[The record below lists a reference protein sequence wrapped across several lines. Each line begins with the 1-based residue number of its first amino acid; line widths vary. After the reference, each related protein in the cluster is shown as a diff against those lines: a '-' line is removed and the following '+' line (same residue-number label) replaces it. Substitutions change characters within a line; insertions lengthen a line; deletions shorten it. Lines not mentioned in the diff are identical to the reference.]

1 MNNAVLFVLLVIATV
16 TPLQEMYAQRT
27 VRMNL
32 EQMVAEAGIIVR
44 GTVVSVNSSVDPE
57 TGILSTFITID
68 VSENFFGAGDG
79 WITLKMLASRTAG
92 GARKFTELPGYTPG
106 QEIIAMFHAPSEIGF
121 TSPVGMAQGTFTV
134 ITDPRTGERNVRNGM
149 DNARLFSGIK
159 NSSALAKSSWLTGS
173 TEPIEIEDFSATIRS
188 FVTMLKK

>member
-1 MNNAVLFVLLVIATV
+1 MKNIVLFVLCIAATV
-16 TPLQEMYAQRT
+16 TPLQEIYAQRT

-44 GTVVSVNSSVDPE
+44 GTVVSVNASKDPE
-57 TGILSTFITID
+57 TGILSSFITID

-79 WITLKMLASRTAG
+79 WITLKILASRTAG
-92 GARKFTELPGYTPG
+92 GARKFTELPEYSPG
-106 QEIIAMFHAPSEIGF
+106 QEIIAMFYAPSEIGF

-173 TEPIEIEDFSATIRS
+173 TEQIEIEDFSATIRS
-188 FVTMLKK
+188 FVTMMKK